1 MMWKIQD
8 RTIAFGRRGA
18 IMGIV
23 NATPD
28 SFSDGGQFLDPDA
41 AVEHALNLVAEG
53 AEFIDVGGES
63 TRPRATPVDADEEKR
78 RVLPVIAGLRKK
90 SDVLISVDTYK
101 PEVAEAAIRAGANII
116 NNIAGFGGHDEMLDV
131 VNKTGAGIVC
141 MHMQGNPGNM
151 QQSPR
156 YDDVVRDVKT
166 FFDAKLTSAIVAGI
180 DPERVV
186 FDPGIGF
193 GKTLEHNL
201 TLLRHLPSLR
211 VADRPILV
219 GVSRK
224 SFIGK
229 VLGSEKMEDRFWP
242 TVAMT
247 AFCAQNGADILR
259 VHDVRAN
266 YYALRMMEAIRG

>member
-1 MMWKIQD
+1 M
-8 RTIAFGRRGA
+8 AFGKRGA
-18 IMGIV
+18 LMGIV

-41 AVEHALNLVAEG
+41 AVEHALKLVAEG
-53 AEFIDVGGES
+53 ADVIDIGGES
-63 TRPRATPVDADEEKR
+63 TRPRATSVDVDEEKR
-78 RVLPVIAGLRKK
+78 RVLPVVASLRKK

-101 PEVAEAAIRAGANII
+101 PEVAEAAIAAGANII
-116 NNIAGFGGHDEMLDV
+116 NNIAGFGRRDEMLDLV
-131 VNKTGAGIVC
+131 KKTGAGIVC
-141 MHMQGNPGNM
+141 MHMQGTPENM
-151 QQSPR
+151 QQAPH
-156 YDDVVRDVKT
+156 YEDVVGDIRA
-166 FFDAKLTSAIVAGI
+166 FFESKITTAIAAGI
-180 DPERVV
+180 DLERIV

-201 TLLRHLPSLR
+201 ALLRHLPLLR
-211 VADRPILV
+211 VANRPILI

-229 VLGSEKMEDRFWP
+229 VLGSDRMEDRFWP

-247 AFCAQNGADILR
+247 AFCSQSGVEILR

-266 YYALRMMEAIRG
+266 CFALRMMEAIRG